1 MRDVPRREILTK
13 GAAALAGLA
22 AVATVRS
29 AFSDVARAEET
40 VVAPISTGKDRP
52 LKRYVIERDVP
63 NIGKK
68 TAQEYCEIA
77 RTSDKAL
84 AQLAPAI
91 QWEHSYIA
99 DNKTFCIYL
108 SEDEAAIRRHAEI
121 SGFPATRITEID
133 CILDPTS
140 ANSKA

>member
-1 MRDVPRREILTK
+1 MRDVPRREMLAK

-22 AVATVRS
+22 AVAAVQSTS
-29 AFSDVARAEET
+29 IDMARAGEA
-40 VVAPISTGKDRP
+40 VVGPTSTGKDRP

-77 RTSDKAL
+77 RTSDQAL

-91 QWEHSYIA
+91 QWEHSYVA
-99 DNKTFCIYL
+99 DNKTFCVYL
-108 SEDEAAIRRHAEI
+108 SVDEAAIRRHAEI